1 MATFYLQPNRALE
14 LLTTMIPDPIV
25 IERHLKHLP
34 STISASN
41 TTAATTQAQSNEP
54 EQPKVLTPL
63 ERRRA
68 KMLEA
73 QKGPEPE
80 KTPEEAEA
88 ERRAKEAEAERER
101 IRAQEEAE
109 KLKEIHG
116 SVSVRDVASYIKDK
130 MLLDP
135 EASRI
140 HVQPEE
146 ISIIGLAEGVDKV
159 EKVGSFEVE
168 IRTHVGR
175 DKVEPVRRTVEVVAA

>member
-1 MATFYLQPNRALE
+1 
-14 LLTTMIPDPIV
+14 MIPETIV
-25 IERHLKHLP
+25 FERHLKHLP
-34 STISASN
+34 SIIGAGS
-41 TTAATTQAQSNEP
+41 TAKPAQSDEAD
-54 EQPKVLTPL
+54 QPKVLSPL
-63 ERRRA
+63 EKRRA

-73 QKGPEPE
+73 QKPPEPE

-88 ERRAKEAEAERER
+88 ERRAKEEESERER
-101 IRAQEEAE
+101 KHAEEAAE

-116 SVSVRDVASYIKDK
+116 SVSVRDVATFIKDK

-146 ISIIGLAEGVDKV
+146 IRLLGLGEGVDKV
-159 EKVGSFEVE
+159 EKVGRFEIE

-175 DKVEPVRRTVEVVAA
+175 DRVEPVRRTVEVVPA